1 MDWMGP
7 GCSTTASSAVQ
18 RCLESSSAR
27 DRESDLHRKNRWE
40 MCTTLAVFRRAQ
52 KRRTT
57 HLVRNEAGNNL
68 CMSRNVVALF
78 FLSAFWQEGP

>member
-1 MDWMGP
+1 MGDVHHT
-7 GCSTTASSAVQ
+7 CCIQENT
-18 RCLESSSAR
+18 E
-27 DRESDLHRKNRWE
+27 
-40 MCTTLAVFRRAQ
+40 AQ